1 MQTSVLS
8 PSTGSL
14 RSLTLLS
21 GSHHHSSTDGVKGVG
36 SDTGTGGD
44 TPSEEERG
52 QEGSL
57 EASSEDDGLQRI
69 VETKVETTVDD
80 DTDDRWDETTVETG
94 NTVGSQGLLV
104 DVEETVELAL
114 TASLLGG
121 LVVVGETGSGVVER
135 VDEEERRS
143 TGGTTRGQVTGEL
156 AVVAIGLLST
166 EQGPGKGRKRGRS
179 QYKKLQNS
187 DTRSQHT

>member
-52 QEGSL
+52 QEGAL
-57 EASSEDDGLQRI
+57 EGSSEDDGLQGV

-80 DTDDRWDETTVETG
+80 DTDDGWDETTVETG
-94 NTVGSQGLLV
+94 NTIGSEGLLV
-104 DVEETVELAL
+104 DVEETVELTL
-114 TASLLGG
+114 TTTLLGR
-121 LVVVGETGSGVVER
+121 LVVVGETGTGVVQR
-135 VDEEERRS
+135 VDEEEGRGTS
-143 TGGTTRGQVTGEL
+143 GTTGGQVASEL

-166 EQGPGKGRKRGRS
+166 EQGPGGRA
-179 QYKKLQNS
+179 QV
-187 DTRSQHT
+187 